1 MIGKDIT
8 FKDQYGNIKEG
19 IVIDDSLTDS
29 IKVKYYETTLNMGWM
44 NMVIERSQIV
54 NCNSC

>member
-19 IVIDDSLTDS
+19 IVVDDSLTDS

-44 NMVIERSQIV
+44 YTVIERSQVI
-54 NCNSC
+54 NCNKC

>member
-19 IVIDDSLTDS
+19 IVVDDSIVDS
-29 IKVKYYETTLNMGWM
+29 VQVKYFEPTLNMGWM
-44 NMVIERSQIV
+44 
-54 NCNSC
+54 

>member
-19 IVIDDSLTDS
+19 IVVDDSLTDS

-44 NMVIERSQIV
+44 NIVIERSQIV

>member
-19 IVIDDSLTDS
+19 IVVDDSLTDS

>member
-8 FKDQYGNIKEG
+8 FKDQYGAIKEG
-19 IVIDDSLTDS
+19 IVVDDSLTDY
-29 IKVKYYETTLNMGWM
+29 IQVKYYETTLNMGWM
-44 NMVIERSQIV
+44 NTSIKRSQIV